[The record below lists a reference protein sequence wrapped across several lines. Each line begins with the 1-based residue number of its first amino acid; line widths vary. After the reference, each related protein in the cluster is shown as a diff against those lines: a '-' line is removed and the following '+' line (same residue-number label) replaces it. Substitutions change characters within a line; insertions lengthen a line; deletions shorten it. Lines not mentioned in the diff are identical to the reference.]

1 MHVHVCALRA
11 RKKGAGM
18 EASEWLQGYL
28 KDGPKEVSE
37 IREAARRE
45 GYTRLQLR
53 EAKALCVV
61 RVTNGRSDSS
71 KKRGATDR
79 WYWQLTEESA

>member
-1 MHVHVCALRA
+1 
-11 RKKGAGM
+11 M

-53 EAKALCVV
+53 EA
-61 RVTNGRSDSS
+61 
-71 KKRGATDR
+71 
-79 WYWQLTEESA
+79 

>member
-1 MHVHVCALRA
+1 M
-11 RKKGAGM
+11 K
-18 EASEWLQGYL
+18 ASEWLRGYL

-37 IREAARRE
+37 IRAAAKNK

-61 RVTNGRSDSS
+61 RVTSTRSDSD
-71 KKRGATDR
+71 KKRGVTDC
-79 WYWQLTEESA
+79 WYWQLTEESV

>member
-1 MHVHVCALRA
+1 
-11 RKKGAGM
+11 M

-45 GYTRLQLR
+45 GYTRHQLR

-71 KKRGATDR
+71 KKRGAPDR